1 MIKTLLMLAPLFCM
15 TALCAKDFGNRAHYF
30 PIQEESIQKHF
41 AKQMQSPNLD
51 PKVLAKSAAH
61 PKPVEGITEAKSPK
75 SYLYTPCYTAEKDIT
90 DHEGKVIVKK
100 GVSYNPLE
108 HSQPSS
114 KLLFID
120 GTNKDHIAWATTY
133 NPTDKIILINGSP
146 LDLEADLKRPVY
158 FDQMGCYTTAFQIEH
173 VPAKVS
179 TQGKSLLIEEVP
191 ISKAKETSNG

>member
-1 MIKTLLMLAPLFCM
+1 MTKHLWTLTFLLSASL
-15 TALCAKDFGNRAHYF
+15 LCAKDFGNRAHYF

-41 AKQMQSPNLD
+41 AKQMQNPNLD
-51 PKVLAKSAAH
+51 PKVLAKSAAN
-61 PKPVEGITEAKSPK
+61 PKPVEGITEAKNPK
-75 SYLYTPCYTAEKDIT
+75 SHLYTPCYTAEKDIT
-90 DHEGKVIVKK
+90 DHEGQVIVKK
-100 GVSYNPLE
+100 GASYNPLE
-108 HSQPSS
+108 HSQPAS

-120 GTNKDHIAWATTY
+120 GTNKDHIAWATTH

-146 LDLEADLKRPVY
+146 LNLEAELKRPIY

-191 ISKAKETSNG
+191 ISKAKEMTNG